1 MVTSVGFMGMSD
13 EPFLVKNFFDTTT
26 VGVLADG
33 VAAEFPR
40 FDRDGFTAGV
50 FDAQWSDRE
59 FKERLRHVTVVL
71 AAHLPGAYPDAVAVL
86 RSANHHFA
94 AAGLAALVCSDFVEA
109 YGLDDYDTSIPAL
122 GEFTTVMSAEF
133 AVRPFI
139 LRYPERMYPQLM
151 EWAHS
156 ADPAVRRLASEGSRP
171 RLPWAM
177 ALPPLKADP
186 SPVLP
191 ILAALRHD
199 PSEDVRRSVANHLN
213 DIAKDHPDVVINT
226 LTEWQDGSPE
236 VDGITRHGLRTLLKQ
251 GDPDALALLGYR
263 SNPAVRVHDLRL
275 EPAEVAIGGWTH
287 LQFAISST
295 GHEPQRVMVDLVVYF
310 QKAKGQLLPKVFK
323 LKTAE
328 LAPAQTI
335 ELSRKLAFAHLS
347 TRTIYPGPHAVEVQ
361 VNGSRL
367 GRIDFDV
374 APA

>member
-1 MVTSVGFMGMSD
+1 MAMGD
-13 EPFLVKNFFDTTT
+13 EPFLVKNFFDPTT

-33 VAAEFPR
+33 AAAEYPP
-40 FDRDGFTAGV
+40 FDRAGFLAGV
-50 FDAQWSDRE
+50 FDAQWQDRE
-59 FKERLRHVTVVL
+59 FKERLRHVTVTL
-71 AAHLPGAYPDAVAVL
+71 AAHLPAPYPAAVAIL

-109 YGLDDYDTSIPAL
+109 FGIDDYDTSIPAL

-139 LRYPERMYPQLM
+139 LRYPDRMYPQLL

-156 ADPAVRRLASEGSRP
+156 PDPAVRRLASEGSRP

-213 DIAKDHPDVVINT
+213 DIAKDHPNVVIT
-226 LTEWQDGSPE
+226 VLTEWQDGSPE
-236 VDGITRHGLRTLLKQ
+236 VDGITRHGLRTLLKR
-251 GDPDALALLGYR
+251 GDTDALALLGYR
-263 SNPAVRVHDLRL
+263 SDPDVRVHDLHL
-275 EPAEVAIGGWTH
+275 DPADVAIGGSTRLH
-287 LQFAISST
+287 FAISST
-295 GHEPQRVMVDLVVYF
+295 GHKPQRLMVDLVVHF

-328 LAPAQTI
+328 LAPAETI
-335 ELSRKLAFAHLS
+335 ELSRKLAFTHLS

-367 GRIDFDV
+367 GRLDFDV

>member
-1 MVTSVGFMGMSD
+1 MQVSVGYVNMGD
-13 EPFLVKNFFDTTT
+13 EPFLVKDFFDTTT
-26 VGVLADG
+26 VGVLAEG
-33 VAAEFPR
+33 TAAEYPP
-40 FDRDGFTAGV
+40 FDRSGFMTGV
-50 FDAQWSDRE
+50 FDAQWQDRE
-59 FKERLRHVTVVL
+59 FKERLRHVTVTL
-71 AAHLPGAYPDAVAVL
+71 AAHLPAAYADAVAVL

-109 YGLDDYDTSIPAL
+109 FGIDDYDTSIPAL
-122 GEFTTVMSAEF
+122 GDFTTVMSAEF

-139 LRYPERMYPQLM
+139 LRYPDRMYPQLL

-156 ADPAVRRLASEGSRP
+156 PDRAVRRLASEGSRP

-213 DIAKDHPDVVINT
+213 DITKDHPGLVIT
-226 LTEWQDGSPE
+226 ILKEWQDGSPE
-236 VDGITRHGLRTLLKQ
+236 VDGIIRHGLRTLLKR
-251 GDPDALALLGYR
+251 GNPDALALLGYQ
-263 SNPAVRVHDLRL
+263 PDPDVRVHDLRL
-275 EPAEVAIGGWTH
+275 EPADVAIGGSTRLH
-287 LQFAISST
+287 VAISST
-295 GHEPQRVMVDLVVYF
+295 GQETQRVMVDLVVYF

-323 LKTAE
+323 LKTAD
-328 LAPAQTI
+328 LAPDQTI

-347 TRTIYPGPHAVEVQ
+347 TRTIYPGPHAIEVQ

-367 GRIDFDV
+367 GRLDFDV